1 MDNSTNLRDLFTMR
15 SPGRPVPEEA
25 ADHRWSDYL
34 GLELELEG
42 IHDPPRV
49 QWWLLHEDGSLRNGW
64 EYVTE
69 APLYGEDVEL
79 ALDSFYDRVDSWDAN
94 PRTSTHIHVDFSRE
108 TVGTLRSMVV
118 IVYAL
123 EAGLYDVIGV
133 DRKWAGYAAPLRE
146 MSVNR
151 LRNLLSPDSSALSF
165 VEAVGS
171 GRGNERYY
179 GLNISSLRRHGSLE
193 FRYFPGGPDREE
205 LESWM
210 DLVLAI
216 KRMAMEISLD
226 RLEQEATTPQDMVSL
241 FAGFLPGSF
250 MEKLISCVPVE
261 DIFRA
266 LWEAMAVAERTP
278 EYRREVPLIFLN
290 PMLIKVAAKRHNLSE
305 EGKLAL
311 QRAADTLGVVS
322 LQDWNR
328 ILSEAKGTSST
339 STNNPFRDEILNFHL
354 GMRSVNDHHRDS
366 SYPPGYGEHEVI
378 DDDEVEDE
386 SW

>member
-1 MDNSTNLRDLFTMR
+1 
-15 SPGRPVPEEA
+15 
-25 ADHRWSDYL
+25 
-34 GLELELEG
+34 
-42 IHDPPRV
+42 
-49 QWWLLHEDGSLRNGW
+49 
-64 EYVTE
+64 
-69 APLYGEDVEL
+69 
-79 ALDSFYDRVDSWDAN
+79 
-94 PRTSTHIHVDFSRE
+94 
-108 TVGTLRSMVV
+108 MVV

-328 ILSEAKGTSST
+328 ILSGAKGTSST

>member
-1 MDNSTNLRDLFTMR
+1 MDNSTNLRDLINMR
-15 SPGRPVPEEA
+15 GPGRPVPEEA

-42 IHDPPRV
+42 IYDPPRV
-49 QWWLLHEDGSLRNGW
+49 PWWVLHEDGSLRSGW
-64 EYVTE
+64 EYVSE
-69 APLYGEDVEL
+69 APLYGEDMERS
-79 ALDSFYDRVDSWDAN
+79 LDSFYDLVDSWDAN
-94 PRTSTHIHVDFSRE
+94 PRTSTHIHVDFSQE

-146 MSVNR
+146 MTVNR
-151 LRNLLSPDSSALSF
+151 LRNLLSPDASTANF
-165 VEAVGS
+165 EVAVGT

-179 GLNISSLRRHGSLE
+179 GLNISSLRRHGSME

-216 KRMAMEISLD
+216 KRMAKEVTLD
-226 RLEQEATTPQDMVSL
+226 RLEREATTPRDMVSL
-241 FAGFLPGSF
+241 FAGFLPRSF
-250 MEKLISCVPVE
+250 MENLLSCVPVE
-261 DIFRA
+261 DIFHA

-278 EYRREVPLIFLN
+278 EYQREVPLIFLN
-290 PMLIKVAAKRHNLSE
+290 PMLVKVAANRHNLSE
-305 EGKLAL
+305 EGKLVL

-328 ILSEAKGTSST
+328 ILSDAKGTSST
-339 STNNPFRDEILNFHL
+339 STSNPFRDEIL
-354 GMRSVNDHHRDS
+354 SVYTGRISGIGRFYDEALS
-366 SYPPGYGEHEVI
+366 SGYEEHVDE
-378 DDDEVEDE
+378 DDED
-386 SW
+386 